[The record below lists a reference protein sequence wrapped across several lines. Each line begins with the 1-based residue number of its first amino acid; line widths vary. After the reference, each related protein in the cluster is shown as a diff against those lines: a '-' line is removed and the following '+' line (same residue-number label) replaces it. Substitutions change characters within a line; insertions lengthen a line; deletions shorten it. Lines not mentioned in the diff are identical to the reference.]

1 MFRLIVRLHGL
12 KMQIIHGCR
21 GHHHIPSAGHRLQ
34 HGAHIPRTVSQ
45 IVVENVIIFMGKHL
59 LHLPGIRPVDDQT
72 SDSVSKIIRRPA
84 RVLRSS
90 PHVPGAK
97 VPTPDVFRK
106 IPFRPALKYSYV
118 SPSFFFPFSVPF
130 HTIILILR
138 CFINNP
144 PRTERQK
151 TPQKGF
157 SPRCR
162 VSFTSR
168 YFFFYLKYSTPDS
181 NSLKSCSP

>member
-1 MFRLIVRLHGL
+1 MPRTPSHTF
-12 KMQIIHGCR
+12 CR
-21 GHHHIPSAGHRLQ
+21 APPPARCAHPPHSKPDRRRKRHNIYGQTPAPSAGHPSGRRSDVWLCLQ
-34 HGAHIPRTVSQ
+34 NH
-45 IVVENVIIFMGKHL
+45 
-59 LHLPGIRPVDDQT
+59 
-72 SDSVSKIIRRPA
+72 PA
-84 RVLRSS
+84 SGRVLRSS

>member
-1 MFRLIVRLHGL
+1 MPRTPSHTF
-12 KMQIIHGCR
+12 CR
-21 GHHHIPSAGHRLQ
+21 APPPARC
-34 HGAHIPRTVSQ
+34 AHPRTVSQ

-84 RVLRSS
+84 ACCDRHLMS
-90 PHVPGAK
+90 PVQKFP
-97 VPTPDVFRK
+97 PDVFRK

-130 HTIILILR
+130 RTIILILR

-144 PRTERQK
+144 PRTERQM
-151 TPQKGF
+151 TPQKDF

>member
-84 RVLRSS
+84 ACCDRH
-90 PHVPGAK
+90 PHVPRCK
-97 VPTPDVFRK
+97 SSHTRCFPKNPVPPSTKIFIRFSIFLLPVFRSLSHYYTHFALFYQQSPKNRTAKDPAERFFSSLQGLFYFPLFFLLLK
-106 IPFRPALKYSYV
+106 I
-118 SPSFFFPFSVPF
+118 F
-130 HTIILILR
+130 HA
-138 CFINNP
+138 
-144 PRTERQK
+144 
-151 TPQKGF
+151 
-157 SPRCR
+157 
-162 VSFTSR
+162 
-168 YFFFYLKYSTPDS
+168 DS